1 MYNGI
6 KKEKIIKR
14 KKMIAKNI
22 TDAVDITSDKSD
34 HAQIHT
40 DLGIENLKERKNSLL
55 KNKESREKMVI

>member
-1 MYNGI
+1 MYHGI

-14 KKMIAKNI
+14 KNIIAKNI

-40 DLGIENLKERKNSLL
+40 DLGIGIKILTVWMYSEP
-55 KNKESREKMVI
+55 